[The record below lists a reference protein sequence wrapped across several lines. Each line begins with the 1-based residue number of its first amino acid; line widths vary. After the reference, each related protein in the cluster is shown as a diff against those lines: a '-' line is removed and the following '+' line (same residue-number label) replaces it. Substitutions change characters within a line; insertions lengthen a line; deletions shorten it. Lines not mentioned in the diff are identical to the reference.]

1 MQTYVFLDLDD
12 TIFQTRGKCP
22 PDEASS
28 LIPAAFHRDGNPLS
42 FMSARQRQL
51 FEWLSA
57 SATVIPVTARSESAY
72 RRVRLPFH
80 HAAILDFGGVVLLP
94 TGQLDKQWDQKIRPI
109 MLPLSDELARIQAAW
124 QATSDTRS
132 LGLRVRVISDFDLPL
147 YVVAKHPDGNVA
159 ALRQLLE
166 EHSSLTHDD
175 RFFIHCNDN
184 NLSVVPRCLG
194 KQRAVEY
201 VLDRY
206 AGREPV
212 LTLGLGDSLSDAPFL
227 ATCDFAVMPRNSQL
241 QRALLTRE
249 ETPA

>member
-109 MLPLSDELARIQAAW
+109 MLPDVPPSSVAVTKSPHIGMNVSRTPAAMPGPASGMVTCRKVRTRLAP
-124 QATSDTRS
+124 RS
-132 LGLRVRVISDFDLPL
+132 L
-147 YVVAKHPDGNVA
+147 
-159 ALRQLLE
+159 
-166 EHSSLTHDD
+166 
-175 RFFIHCNDN
+175 
-184 NLSVVPRCLG
+184 
-194 KQRAVEY
+194 
-201 VLDRY
+201 
-206 AGREPV
+206 
-212 LTLGLGDSLSDAPFL
+212 L
-227 ATCDFAVMPRNSQL
+227 ASRI
-241 QRALLTRE
+241 
-249 ETPA
+249 